1 MNSVAAERAD
11 VPPWTPCAAS
21 TRRLTTSS
29 TPSPRGVT
37 SSRACVERACARPS
51 NRGRTASTGA
61 SSGAPPWTRGAPTPS
76 SRAFSTDSRR
86 RPIGRPALSSAE
98 KTTDRGHGSEG
109 AMGEALHIEVA
120 LRGLHRLRVPVNDD
134 AVDGG
139 PPWLAEGVRAR
150 RPGNLRRVAFSQLLA
165 DLESSAKEGIDVA
178 RRSNAL
184 A

>member
-1 MNSVAAERAD
+1 
-11 VPPWTPCAAS
+11 
-21 TRRLTTSS
+21 
-29 TPSPRGVT
+29 
-37 SSRACVERACARPS
+37 
-51 NRGRTASTGA
+51 
-61 SSGAPPWTRGAPTPS
+61 
-76 SRAFSTDSRR
+76 
-86 RPIGRPALSSAE
+86 
-98 KTTDRGHGSEG
+98 
-109 AMGEALHIEVA
+109 MGEALHIEVA